1 MSQADTCGLDGMG
14 VTSSCQ
20 VRTNSGK
27 RLLEADSARYGAS
40 MARRPR
46 KLLPRRGV
54 YHVTCRGVE
63 RRTIFGDDVDR
74 AAFMELIHDA
84 RRRFRWRLHVATL
97 MDNHVHLIVETR
109 RGRLSRGMHRL
120 AGLYAQRF
128 NRRYDR
134 VGHLFEGRFSA
145 FVIEG
150 EEHFLNACAYVLQ
163 NPVKAG
169 LCRRAEDWPWSWS
182 RFPMTETGATGPPPE
197 PPRPTRAQA
206 EPAGRS

>member
-1 MSQADTCGLDGMG
+1 MP
-14 VTSSCQ
+14 
-20 VRTNSGK
+20 
-27 RLLEADSARYGAS
+27 
-40 MARRPR
+40 RRPR
-46 KLLPRRGV
+46 NVLPKRGI

-63 RRTIFGDDVDR
+63 RRPIFGDDVDR
-74 AAFMELIHDA
+74 AVFMELIHGA

-120 AGLYAQRF
+120 AGIYAQRF

-134 VGHLFEGRFSA
+134 VGHLFQGRFSA

-163 NPVKAG
+163 NPVRAG
-169 LCRRAEDWPWSWS
+169 LCRQAEDWPWSWS
-182 RFPMTETGATGPPPE
+182 RFSATATGTTEPRRGRPPPA
-197 PPRPTRAQA
+197 PAPA
-206 EPAGRS
+206 EPVGRS